1 MPADRSSAG
10 LLSVIVPAYQ
20 EAASI
25 EAVTRDLSRVLRE
38 LPCPTELIVVD
49 DGSRDGTA
57 IYASQVP
64 GVRVVR
70 NPINLGYGHSLLRG
84 LAVARG
90 DLIGIC
96 DADGSYPAEA
106 MPRLVARLQEGV
118 DHAIGVRT
126 GVHIRD
132 RWLARQIYRWLCG
145 YVVGCRVP
153 DANSGLRV
161 FRREIVDRLRA
172 DLCRGFSFTTS
183 LTLASLMAGYVV
195 AFEEIPYDR
204 RVGRSHVRFRDTLR
218 TAQYLFQLIALY
230 NPIKLFLPLVGI
242 AAALAASAFIVAGLG
257 IWSQAALA
265 GSLMTAVAL
274 LLVGLAAHAY
284 IVSRVGLAS
293 SPPPSVY
300 DKDVRS
306 PPVSDPAA
314 RRGAT
319 PAPPEHLEHSASN
332 RRTR

>member
-1 MPADRSSAG
+1 MSTDRREAG

-25 EAVTRDLSRVLRE
+25 EAVADELSRVLRE
-38 LPCPTELIVVD
+38 LPCATELIVVD
-49 DGSRDGTA
+49 DGSEDDTA
-57 IYASQVP
+57 ACAARVR

-70 NPINLGYGHSLLRG
+70 NPVNLGYGHSLLRG

-90 DLIGIC
+90 EIIGIC
-96 DADGSYPAEA
+96 DADGSYPAA
-106 MPRLVARLQEGV
+106 ALPRLFARIQQGV
-118 DHAIGVRT
+118 DHAIGART
-126 GVHIRD
+126 GVHMRD
-132 RWLARQIYRWLCG
+132 RWMARQVYRWLCG
-145 YVVGCRVP
+145 YVVACRVP
-153 DANSGLRV
+153 DANSGLRI
-161 FRREIVDRLRA
+161 FRREVVERLRG

-195 AFEEIPYDR
+195 AFEEIPYGR

-230 NPIKLFLPLVGI
+230 NPLKLFLPVIAL
-242 AAALAASAFIVAGLG
+242 AAALAGVAFALAGLG
-257 IWSQAALA
+257 LWSEAALA
-265 GSLMTAVAL
+265 GWLMTAVTL

-284 IVSRVGLAS
+284 IVSRVGLGS

-300 DKDVRS
+300 DQAAQG
-306 PPVSDPAA
+306 PVQSEAGPS
-314 RRGAT
+314 R
-319 PAPPEHLEHSASN
+319 PAPPARAGGLERRASD